1 MTRQQTIAGRVLFV
15 VAIVL
20 AALNLRPAMASLSPL
35 IETIRLDLAL
45 SSTALGLL
53 TTIPV
58 ICLGV
63 FPVVAN

>member
-20 AALNLRPAMASLSPL
+20 AALNLRPAMVSLSPL